1 MSDDEQSITPQVPGD
16 PPNVDPAETAPLLD
30 EALVD
35 LVATVPDLSDLDL
48 AALEATERNGENR
61 EHYLEAIAAE
71 QLRREDAVDQGD
83 GDPQG
88 DQPPP
93 ADIGP
98 PPAVDEAAVEH
109 ARRVSED
116 ARYRNMRAAD
126 IDQAKLTRKVLT
138 RDGWLLPLPR
148 AEGA

>member
-35 LVATVPDLSDLDL
+35 LVATFPDLSDLDL

-83 GDPQG
+83 GDQQ
-88 DQPPP
+88 DNPPP
-93 ADIGP
+93 PEA
-98 PPAVDEAAVEH
+98 PAMVDEAAVEH
-109 ARRVSED
+109 AHRVSED